1 MKTNT
6 QNYSNTK
13 NSNLYKLVLTG
24 IFAAVVAVCSWISIP
39 LPFTQVP
46 INLAIL
52 GVLLAGGLLGSKYG
66 ALSLIIYILIGAVG
80 VPVFAGFGAGLGTL
94 AGPTGG
100 YIVGYVLCAAVA
112 GLGASSSA
120 ASKISK
126 HPSLRLAAFMALGVA
141 ACYTFGTIWYVLL
154 MKTSLWVGLIS
165 CVFPFIPLDAIK
177 IAGALF
183 LVKRLHKLIS

>member
-1 MKTNT
+1 MKTTTKNC
-6 QNYSNTK
+6 SNRK
-13 NSNLYKLVLTG
+13 NSNLYKLILAGV
-24 IFAAVVAVCSWISIP
+24 FAAVAAVCSWITIP

-66 ALSLIIYILIGAVG
+66 ALSLTIYILLGAVG

-94 AGPTGG
+94 VGPTGG
-100 YIVGYVLCAAVA
+100 YIVGYILCSTIA
-112 GLGASSSA
+112 GIGSSA
-120 ASKISK
+120 ISK
-126 HPSLRLAAFMALGVA
+126 AAKHPTLRLAFFMALGVL
-141 ACYTFGTIWYVLL
+141 ACYTFGTIWYVIL
-154 MKTSLWVGLIS
+154 MKTPLWVGLVS
-165 CVFPFIPLDAIK
+165 CVFPFIPFDAIK

>member
-100 YIVGYVLCAAVA
+100 YIVGYILCSAVA
-112 GLGASSSA
+112 GIGSSVTSKA
-120 ASKISK
+120 A
-126 HPSLRLAAFMALGVA
+126 RLHLTRHAAFKIFDNKSAVFVNINGAGSDAVVQPLARA
-141 ACYTFGTIWYVLL
+141 ADL
-154 MKTSLWVGLIS
+154 
-165 CVFPFIPLDAIK
+165 
-177 IAGALF
+177 AGNCRI
-183 LVKRLHKLIS
+183 VNQNRLP

>member
-66 ALSLIIYILIGAVG
+66 ALSLIIYILLGAVG

-94 AGPTGG
+94 VGPTGG

>member
-13 NSNLYKLVLTG
+13 NSNLYKLVLAG
-24 IFAAVVAVCSWISIP
+24 VFAAVAAVCSWISIP

-46 INLAIL
+46 VNLAIL

-154 MKTSLWVGLIS
+154 MKTSLWVGLVS
-165 CVFPFIPLDAIK
+165 CVFPFIPLDA

>member
-1 MKTNT
+1 MTNT
-6 QNYSNTK
+6 TK
-13 NSNLYKLVLTG
+13 TTTLKTADIAYIGL
-24 IFAAVVAVCSWISIP
+24 FVAIMAICSWISIP

-80 VPVFAGFGAGLGTL
+80 VPVFASFGAGLGTL

-100 YIVGYVLCAAVA
+100 YIVGYILCSAVA
-112 GLGASSSA
+112 GIGSSVTSKA
-120 ASKISK
+120 AK
-126 HPSLRLAAFMALGVA
+126 HPTLRLAFFMALGVL
-141 ACYTFGTIWYVLL
+141 ACYAFGTIWCVIL
-154 MKTSLWVGLIS
+154 MKTSLWVGLVS

>member
-1 MKTNT
+1 MKTATN
-6 QNYSNTK
+6 NYSNKK
-13 NSNLYKLVLTG
+13 NTNLYKLVLTG

-52 GVLLAGGLLGSKYG
+52 GVLLAGGCLGWKHG
-66 ALSLIIYILIGAVG
+66 GLSLIIYVLLGAVG
-80 VPVFAGFGAGLGTL
+80 LPVFAGFGAGLGTL
-94 AGPTGG
+94 VGPTGG

-141 ACYTFGTIWYVLL
+141 TCYTFGTIWYVLL

-165 CVFPFIPLDAIK
+165 CVFPFIPFDAFK
-177 IAGALF
+177 IAFAVL
-183 LVKRLHKLIS
+183 LVTRLRKVID

>member
-80 VPVFAGFGAGLGTL
+80 VPVFASFGAGLGTL

-141 ACYTFGTIWYVLL
+141 ACYTFGTIWYVIL
-154 MKTSLWVGLIS
+154 MKTSLWVGLVS

>member
-46 INLAIL
+46 VNLAIL

-66 ALSLIIYILIGAVG
+66 TLSLIIYILLGAVG

-94 AGPTGG
+94 VGPTGG

>member
-126 HPSLRLAAFMALGVA
+126 HPTLRLAAFMALGVA

>member
-1 MKTNT
+1 MKTDAK
-6 QNYSNTK
+6 NYSNTK
-13 NSNLYKLVLTG
+13 NSNLYKLILAGV
-24 IFAAVVAVCSWISIP
+24 FAAVAAVCSWISIP

-52 GVLLAGGLLGSKYG
+52 GVLLAAGLLGSKYG
-66 ALSLIIYILIGAVG
+66 TLSLIIYILLGAVG

-112 GLGASSSA
+112 GLGVSSSA
-120 ASKISK
+120 AAKASK
-126 HPSLRLAAFMALGVA
+126 HPVLRLAVFMALGVA
-141 ACYTFGTIWYVLL
+141 GCYTFGTIWYVIL
-154 MKTSLWVGLIS
+154 MKTSLWAGLVS
-165 CVFPFIPLDAIK
+165 CVFPFLPFDAIK

-183 LVKRLHKLIS
+183 LVKRLHKLIP

>member
-100 YIVGYVLCAAVA
+100 YIVGYILCSAVA
-112 GLGASSSA
+112 GIGSSVTSKA
-120 ASKISK
+120 AK
-126 HPSLRLAAFMALGVA
+126 HPTLRLAFFMALGV
-141 ACYTFGTIWYVLL
+141 IL
-154 MKTSLWVGLIS
+154 MKASLWVGLVS

>member
-1 MKTNT
+1 M
-6 QNYSNTK
+6 
-13 NSNLYKLVLTG
+13 
-24 IFAAVVAVCSWISIP
+24 VAVCSWISIP
-39 LPFTQVP
+39 LQFTQVP

-100 YIVGYVLCAAVA
+100 YIVGYILCSAVA
-112 GLGASSSA
+112 GIGSSVTSKA
-120 ASKISK
+120 AK
-126 HPSLRLAAFMALGVA
+126 HPTLRLAFFMALGVL
-141 ACYTFGTIWYVLL
+141 ACYAFGTIWYVIL
-154 MKTSLWVGLIS
+154 MKTSLWVGLVS

>member
-80 VPVFAGFGAGLGTL
+80 VPVFAGFGAGLSTL

-100 YIVGYVLCAAVA
+100 YIVGYILCSAVA
-112 GLGASSSA
+112 GIGSSVTSKA
-120 ASKISK
+120 AK
-126 HPSLRLAAFMALGVA
+126 HPTLRLAFFMALGVL
-141 ACYTFGTIWYVLL
+141 ACYAFGTIWYVIL
-154 MKTSLWVGLIS
+154 MKTSLWVGLVS

>member
-46 INLAIL
+46 VNLAIL

>member
-6 QNYSNTK
+6 QNYTNTK

-80 VPVFAGFGAGLGTL
+80 VPVFAGFGCLLYTSD
-94 AGPTGG
+94 
-100 YIVGYVLCAAVA
+100 AADE
-112 GLGASSSA
+112 L
-120 ASKISK
+120 
-126 HPSLRLAAFMALGVA
+126 
-141 ACYTFGTIWYVLL
+141 
-154 MKTSLWVGLIS
+154 
-165 CVFPFIPLDAIK
+165 
-177 IAGALF
+177 
-183 LVKRLHKLIS
+183 

>member
-1 MKTNT
+1 MKTT
-6 QNYSNTK
+6 TKNYLNTK
-13 NSNLYKLVLTG
+13 NSNLYKLVLAG
-24 IFAAVVAVCSWISIP
+24 VFAAVAAVCSWISIP

-66 ALSLIIYILIGAVG
+66 TLSLIIYILLGAVG

-94 AGPTGG
+94 VGPTGG

-141 ACYTFGTIWYVLL
+141 TCYTFGTIWYVLL

-165 CVFPFIPLDAIK
+165 CVFPFIPFDAFK
-177 IAGALF
+177 IAVAVL
-183 LVKRLHKLIS
+183 LVTRLRKVID

>member
-24 IFAAVVAVCSWISIP
+24 IFAAVVAVCSWVSIP

-94 AGPTGG
+94 VGPTGG